1 MWVSSSRL
9 IRHSRRKSRLNIS
22 PPSHISGSRLVSEAA
37 FLTHRVRTHEK
48 WKHQSIAGA
57 INHRKHHL
65 GGTPHTGFCISHR
78 WTVTYGTALGPLSF
92 PSLALLSGWEIIIQ
106 WPYSTSVPLNGCA
119 LSMLHCQG
127 ASATWPN
134 CNRLQSAL
142 GSDPRL
148 CISAFLPI
156 SLSPWQRTCSSK
168 TDGD

>member
-1 MWVSSSRL
+1 MRVTSSEL
-9 IRHSRRKSRLNIS
+9 VRHHHRMSRLNVS
-22 PPSHISGSRLVSEAA
+22 LPSRLSRRWVVSEAA
-37 FLTHRVRTHEK
+37 LLIHRPVKSKNIR
-48 WKHQSIAGA
+48 G
-57 INHRKHHL
+57 INHWKHHL
-65 GGTPHTGFCISHR
+65 QGGGASPKGFLHFS
-78 WTVTYGTALGPLSF
+78 
-92 PSLALLSGWEIIIQ
+92 SLDCDMWHPTRPIII
-106 WPYSTSVPLNGCA
+106 PPTLSITIRMGEYYSVVCTSVPLNGST

-156 SLSPWQRTCSSK
+156 SLSPTTPKPAPPK